1 MCVLCEFVTFW
12 SNSKTPHSSSRFFF
26 FGKKE
31 KKIANP
37 KIIKVK
43 QVSTIIVETGKSTV
57 ISLREIIKKK
67 KKKIPISKS
76 KIKLIDKMTIRSF
89 RFFEGFMFIIF
100 N

>member
-26 FGKKE
+26 FGEKV

-57 ISLREIIKKK
+57 ISLRDILKTK
-67 KKKIPISKS
+67 
-76 KIKLIDKMTIRSF
+76 
-89 RFFEGFMFIIF
+89 
-100 N
+100 